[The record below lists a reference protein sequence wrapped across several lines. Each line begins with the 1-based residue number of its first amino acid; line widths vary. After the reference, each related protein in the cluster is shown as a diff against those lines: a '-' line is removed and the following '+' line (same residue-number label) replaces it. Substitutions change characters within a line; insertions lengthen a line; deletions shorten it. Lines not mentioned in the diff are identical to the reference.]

1 MATKHQAVWL
11 DIPEGLDELQ
21 ATELGDAYIEYIYQ
35 RTTKDNVDKSGKPFP
50 GYTDEYKASLDF
62 KNMGKSSNVNLELS
76 GDMLAEL
83 KILQIKGNRIRIGY
97 ENGTDENAKADGNIR
112 GTYGKKEPDP
122 SKARDFLGFE
132 GKELEEK
139 ERIDRKFIKSDSSI
153 KKQIES
159 VNSLSTAYKLNKLSR
174 LQALGDIDRRLNLF
188 TKSDEE
194 LEYLY
199 VKYLK
204 KGLLK

>member
-11 DIPEGLDELQ
+11 DIPDGLDELQ

-50 GYTDEYKASLDF
+50 AYSPKYKDSLDF
-62 KNMGKSSNVNLELS
+62 KNMGKSSSVNLELS

-83 KILQIKGNRIRIGY
+83 KILQIKGGRLQIGY
-97 ENGTDENAKADGNIR
+97 ENGSDENAKADGNIR
-112 GTYGKKEPDP
+112 GTYGKP
-122 SKARDFLGFE
+122 SPNPSMARDFLGFE

-139 ERIDRKFIKSDSSI
+139 ERIDRKFIRSDSSI

-159 VNSLSTAYKLNKLSR
+159 VNNLSTSFKLNVLSKLQR
-174 LQALGDIDRRLNLF
+174 VGEIDGRLNL
-188 TKSDEE
+188 KNKDDEE

-199 VKYLK
+199 IKYLK
-204 KGLLK
+204 KGLL

>member
-11 DIPEGLDELQ
+11 DIPDGLDELQ

-50 GYTDEYKASLDF
+50 GYSPKYKESLDF
-62 KNMGKSSNVNLELS
+62 KNMGKSSSVNLELS

-83 KILQIKGNRIRIGY
+83 KILQIKGGRLQIGY
-97 ENGTDENAKADGNIR
+97 ENGSDENAKADGNIR
-112 GTYGKKEPDP
+112 GTYGKSTPNP
-122 SKARDFLGFE
+122 SMARDFLGFE

-139 ERIDRKFIKSDSSI
+139 ERIDRKFIRSDSSI

-159 VNSLSTAYKLNKLSR
+159 VNNLSTSFKLNVLSKL
-174 LQALGDIDRRLNLF
+174 QKVGEIDGRLNL
-188 TKSDEE
+188 KNKDDEE

-199 VKYLK
+199 IKYLK
-204 KGLLK
+204 KGLL